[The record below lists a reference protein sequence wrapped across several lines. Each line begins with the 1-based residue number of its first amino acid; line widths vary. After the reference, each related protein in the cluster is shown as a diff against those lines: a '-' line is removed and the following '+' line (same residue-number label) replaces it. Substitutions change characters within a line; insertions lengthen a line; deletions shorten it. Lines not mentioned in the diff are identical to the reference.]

1 MNVVFLVAWI
11 LILLL
16 GSAFVIIFCQKLYLK
31 CWSKTLLD
39 EINDMCMVNGR
50 NVSSCGT
57 ILAGIQVELSIE
69 NKRLLEAKAMLDRVQ
84 VWNLKVYF

>member
-1 MNVVFLVAWI
+1 M
-11 LILLL
+11 
-16 GSAFVIIFCQKLYLK
+16 
-31 CWSKTLLD
+31 LD